1 MEDGSALALGPPDT
15 QDEGHVVYSFGRR
28 ICVGR
33 HVANDTMFIAYA
45 VMLWAMDLAPGKD
58 ECGRD
63 APVDVDA

>member
-1 MEDGSALALGPPDT
+1 
-15 QDEGHVVYSFGRR
+15 
-28 ICVGR
+28 
-33 HVANDTMFIAYA
+33 MFIAYT